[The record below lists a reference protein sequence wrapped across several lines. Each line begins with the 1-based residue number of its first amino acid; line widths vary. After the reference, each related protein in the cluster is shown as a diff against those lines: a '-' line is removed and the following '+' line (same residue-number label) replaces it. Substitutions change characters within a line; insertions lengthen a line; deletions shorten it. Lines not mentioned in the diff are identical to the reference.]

1 MDIEIGSNLYRN
13 TDGTVE
19 IEGVPQIAL
28 TLKTPQGP
36 LLVNF
41 VLFDEG
47 GRVTVKVV
55 DGTLAFNE
63 RRAYELTKTTTSL
76 LLKNTE
82 TGKVA
87 LQVELK
93 ESSLVVFKQGTFL
106 TMKGHR
112 FDISPT
118 EWHVGKH
125 RMSGKE
131 IDTQGKAA
139 AIG

>member
-19 IEGVPQIAL
+19 IEGVPQISL

-36 LLVNF
+36 MLVNF

-93 ESSLVVFKQGTFL
+93 ESGRVAFKQGTFL

-118 EWHVGKH
+118 E
-125 RMSGKE
+125 
-131 IDTQGKAA
+131 
-139 AIG
+139 